1 VLIAQDTRLTRRVG
15 AVAMVVLVL
24 AIGFVVFVYDKIEWG
39 DPYRVKVYM
48 ASTGTVPIDAPF
60 IVAGRAIGH
69 VESIAL
75 APRGTTPM
83 MTEDGVALTV
93 ALDRDEA
100 RRVPAGG
107 DVFVTSRG
115 ALSVRFLE
123 LGPPPGQ
130 ALGPMLIDVREFR
143 AKDPPTL
150 DRVMQRTWENL
161 NTARRFAEEVRPEA
175 RALSDEIDK
184 LQATMLSIAPEILFI
199 DDFSALAD
207 EVKKTYAVL
216 GGDAGVARMRALA
229 DETQSTIGFARQQ
242 LAKLRT
248 SADMLGASLDVLKA
262 RLGGKGAEAIE
273 HVEVAIDR
281 VKAAIAKVEP
291 LIASVEVIQQR
302 IERGEGSLLKLARDP
317 EFPED
322 AKELGKILKRQPW
335 RLIDRPPK

>member
-1 VLIAQDTRLTRRVG
+1 MLLAQDTKLTRRVG
-15 AVAMVVLVL
+15 AVALVLLVL

-39 DPYRVKVYM
+39 DPVRVKVYM

-75 APRGTTPM
+75 APRGSTPM
-83 MTEDGVALTV
+83 MDEDGVALTV

-123 LGPPPGQ
+123 LGPPPGP
-130 ALGPMLIDVREFR
+130 GPMLIDVKEFR
-143 AKDPPTL
+143 AKDPPSL

-175 RALSDEIDK
+175 RMLSDEIDR
-184 LQATMLSIAPEILFI
+184 LQATMLAIAPEILFV

-207 EVKKTYAVL
+207 EVKKTYAAL
-216 GGDAGVARMRALA
+216 GGDAGVAKMRALA
-229 DETQSTIGFARQQ
+229 DETESTIGFARQQ

-262 RLGGKGAEAIE
+262 RMGGKGAEAIE
-273 HVEVAIDR
+273 HVEIAIER